1 MLLFINAGPGTKL
14 FAWGRPPRPHLVGLD
29 RHRLPSLVREFEAR
43 RQGDVG
49 GRERERGDAEGDVQ
63 NNFLNQK
70 QEIET
75 GVERSDS

>member
-1 MLLFINAGPGTKL
+1 LSMGLR
-14 FAWGRPPRPHLVGLD
+14 RPQRPHLVGLD

-63 NNFLNQK
+63 NNFLN
-70 QEIET
+70 
-75 GVERSDS
+75 